1 MYSFASQYDIMN
13 TVRKAWRDNP
23 SSSLPLGFSMPET
36 SQTEPMAK
44 VNHVS
49 SRAISTVHFQ
59 ETLTFKVWASGN
71 DSRRVAF
78 EEANKMYSA
87 MMDLWKDPDNYVTGT
102 ESISSVLVDIDPI
115 LEIPFAQFTV
125 AFTTTNKRR
134 RTINQ

>member
-1 MYSFASQYDIMN
+1 MYSFVSQCDIIG
-13 TVRKAWRDNP
+13 TVRKAWRNNS

-49 SRAISTVHFQ
+49 SRAISSIHFQ
-59 ETLTFKVWASGN
+59 ETITFKVWASGN

-78 EEANKMYSA
+78 EEANKLYEA
-87 MMDLWKDPDNYVTGT
+87 MMDLWKDPDNFVTGT

-115 LEIPFAQFTV
+115 LEIPFAQFSI
-125 AFTTTNKRR
+125 AFTTTNKRK
-134 RTINQ
+134 TIN